1 MGDFFGDDSQEAA
14 MRKQQDELDR
24 MQEEEKRKNKLAQE
38 RTIRGLK
45 TAAGGSGGFSNR
57 DDKDSFG

>member
-1 MGDFFGDDSQEAA
+1 MGDFFGDDDSSA
-14 MRKQQDELDR
+14 MRAQQDDLDR

-38 RTIRGLK
+38 QTIRGLK

-57 DDKDSFG
+57 DDKDTFG

>member
-1 MGDFFGDDSQEAA
+1 MSFGGDDNWIND
-14 MRKQQDELDR
+14 MKNQQSDLDR
-24 MQEEEKRKNKLAQE
+24 LQEEEERKNKLAQE

-57 DDKDSFG
+57 DDKDTFG

>member
-1 MGDFFGDDSQEAA
+1 MGDFFGDDSQDAA
-14 MRKQQDELDR
+14 MRAQQADLDR

-57 DDKDSFG
+57 DDRDTFG

>member
-1 MGDFFGDDSQEAA
+1 MGDFFGDDDSSA
-14 MRKQQDELDR
+14 MRSQQDDLDR

-38 RTIRGLK
+38 QTIRGLK

-57 DDKDSFG
+57 DDKDTFG

>member
-1 MGDFFGDDSQEAA
+1 MGDFFGGDDG
-14 MRKQQDELDR
+14 MLHQQQSDLDR
-24 MQEEEKRKNKLAQE
+24 LQEEEKRKNKLAQE

-57 DDKDSFG
+57 DDKDTFG

>member
-1 MGDFFGDDSQEAA
+1 MSFGGDDNWISD
-14 MRKQQDELDR
+14 MKNQQSDLDR

-57 DDKDSFG
+57 DDKDTFG

>member
-1 MGDFFGDDSQEAA
+1 MSFGGDDNWISD
-14 MRKQQDELDR
+14 MKNQQSDLDR
-24 MQEEEKRKNKLAQE
+24 LQEEEKRKNKLAQE

-57 DDKDSFG
+57 DDKDTFG

>member
-1 MGDFFGDDSQEAA
+1 MDSGNDGQSAA
-14 MRKQQDELDR
+14 MRSQQEDLDR

-45 TAAGGSGGFSNR
+45 TAAGGSGGFANR
-57 DDKDSFG
+57 DDRDTFG